1 MSEGILGSHSD
12 NKALGSNASAPRS
25 WGRRWAWRRHTVTR
39 RRCWLTASSHFN
51 LRAWGPDAAADH
63 PPPPPRRWPAPPPT
77 PRHTGRWEHT
87 AAGPSTTHGT
97 GQGAGVAQ
105 SPGRAAGPWGGAGE
119 SRRCSPVLGSSPAV
133 GESKVVAGGHFG
145 IFPQPAGHCGGG
157 DRGAAAAGAM
167 TGGPAR
173 GGGGE
178 RTRHTEGQGRETAR
192 ERRVRVGASGPTPA
206 RRPLPK
212 HGHAE
217 HRLP

>member
-1 MSEGILGSHSD
+1 MLSLIILLLL
-12 NKALGSNASAPRS
+12 LGGAQP
-25 WGRRWAWRRHTVTR
+25 H
-39 RRCWLTASSHFN
+39 L
-51 LRAWGPDAAADH
+51 
-63 PPPPPRRWPAPPPT
+63 PAPGT
-77 PRHTGRWEHT
+77 RGDKNTHPRARRE
-87 AAGPSTTHGT
+87 GPSTAHGT
-97 GQGAGVAQ
+97 GQGPGVARG
-105 SPGRAAGPWGGAGE
+105 PGRGEGPWGGPGG

-178 RTRHTEGQGRETAR
+178 RTGHTEGQGRERAR
-192 ERRVRVGASGPTPA
+192 ERRVRLGASRPTPA

-212 HGHAE
+212 HGRAE
-217 HRLP
+217 HRYSP